1 MKTTVIFLIFVL
13 CLSNYITAQDAFAKI
28 KSALYNFRD
37 SINTEQNDADLR
49 HKQEVQWCGKAITY
63 AQRTLTQ
70 RTKDVNDIAAHIK
83 YLQNEITQ
91 TTNDRNSRQD
101 RIKQNNLT
109 LERFKKERC
118 ENNLNYIKSLREH
131 KESIDILKLLR
142 ADLQT
147 YFNNWLKNPTRPN
160 KLAASAFIEKMS
172 RFAHLFD
179 DEHRNIFIQLVESM
193 KSLSKRDSV
202 AALHKNVDSYT
213 STRAR
218 TAGQIGTKHVDN
230 NRGELKKL
238 EAPAVVEAREYV
250 IALRSKTLLMI
261 DSLIKHLETSRRK
274 LSEDEMLANEHF
286 ADFQAQMFK
295 ENAYLA
301 EKVAEDNKLLLSL
314 NVQLTKAQG
323 QHSRREKLRLEAEEN
338 LRALQRQCKEK
349 NDYYTRENNR
359 RKNELSITAKAIN
372 TYNGIVSRI
381 QARIA
386 SRVSSNYS
394 GAKQYQSKD
403 INENN
408 VVSYAPNVDSGVGQ
422 NVRQRNQVAL

>member
-1 MKTTVIFLIFVL
+1 
-13 CLSNYITAQDAFAKI
+13 
-28 KSALYNFRD
+28 
-37 SINTEQNDADLR
+37 
-49 HKQEVQWCGKAITY
+49 
-63 AQRTLTQ
+63 
-70 RTKDVNDIAAHIK
+70 
-83 YLQNEITQ
+83 
-91 TTNDRNSRQD
+91 
-101 RIKQNNLT
+101 
-109 LERFKKERC
+109 
-118 ENNLNYIKSLREH
+118 
-131 KESIDILKLLR
+131 
-142 ADLQT
+142 
-147 YFNNWLKNPTRPN
+147 LKNPTRQN

-193 KSLSKRDSV
+193 KSLSKKAPVDV
-202 AALHKNVDSYT
+202 LHKNVNAYT
-213 STRAR
+213 TTRGR
-218 TAGQIGTKHVDN
+218 TAGEVGTKHVDN

-261 DSLIKHLETSRRK
+261 DALVKHLENSRRK

-314 NVQLTKAQG
+314 NVQLTKARG
-323 QHSRREKLRLEAEEN
+323 QHARRERLRVEAEEN

-349 NDYYTRENNR
+349 NDYYVRENTR
-359 RKNELSITAKAIN
+359 RKNELNITANAIN
-372 TYNGIVSRI
+372 TYNGIVSRM

-408 VVSYAPNVDSGVGQ
+408 VVSYAPGVNSNVNR
-422 NVRQRNQVAL
+422 NVKDRNDVAL

>member
-37 SINTEQNDADLR
+37 SITTEQNDADLR
-49 HKQEVQWCGKAITY
+49 HRKEVAWCTKSITY

-91 TTNDRNSRQD
+91 TTADRDSRLN

-142 ADLQT
+142 ADLVT
-147 YFNNWLKNPTRPN
+147 YFNNWLKNPTRQN

-193 KSLSKRDSV
+193 KSLSKKAPVDV
-202 AALHKNVDSYT
+202 LHKNVNAYT
-213 STRAR
+213 TTRGR
-218 TAGQIGTKHVDN
+218 TAGEVGTKHVDN

-261 DSLIKHLETSRRK
+261 DALVKHLENSRRK

-314 NVQLTKAQG
+314 NVQLTKARG
-323 QHSRREKLRLEAEEN
+323 QHARRERLRVEAEEN

-349 NDYYTRENNR
+349 NDYYVRENTR
-359 RKNELSITAKAIN
+359 RKNELNITANAIN
-372 TYNGIVSRI
+372 TYNGIVSRM

-408 VVSYAPNVDSGVGQ
+408 VVSYAPGVNSNVNR
-422 NVRQRNQVAL
+422 NVKDRNDVAL